1 MTDKTA
7 IESETGSPSA
17 PFSALVPL
25 IIGAAMMIQTL
36 NATVI
41 VNALP
46 AMGKALNE
54 SPLQLQF
61 AITAYLLAA
70 AVFLP
75 IGGWLADRYGSRT
88 VFRASIG
95 VYTIACMFC
104 GLSQTFPQLVLARVL
119 GGAAGAVM
127 LPVGR
132 LILLKTVEKSD
143 LVRAMSYLTMP
154 ALLGPVIGPILGG
167 FFVTYGSWR
176 WIFFINVPIG
186 LAALV
191 LISLYVPDIRETVRH
206 RLDVKG
212 FLLSGIGLAALVY
225 GLQNL
230 GHDLLPWPVVT
241 GLIALGSLCAVFY
254 VRHARRTEA
263 PIVDLSL
270 MGTRSFF
277 ASVVG
282 GQFPRMVIGASPFLL
297 TLLLQVSFGL
307 SAFATG
313 LITFTSAAAALLMK
327 FTARPIIRWFGFR
340 TVLTVNSVIVGA
352 SVLTYGLFTRSTPH
366 ALIILILLIG
376 GFFRSL
382 QFTALGALAYVDV
395 KQADMSSGSVLLG
408 MSQPLAQSLGVGL
421 AASLLQV
428 LVSPNGAHMAQDSAI
443 RLTFIGLGLMP
454 FLALPLFLALPKD
467 VGAEVSGH
475 SLRA

>member
-1 MTDKTA
+1 
-7 IESETGSPSA
+7 
-17 PFSALVPL
+17 
-25 IIGAAMMIQTL
+25 
-36 NATVI
+36 
-41 VNALP
+41 
-46 AMGKALNE
+46 
-54 SPLQLQF
+54 
-61 AITAYLLAA
+61 
-70 AVFLP
+70 
-75 IGGWLADRYGSRT
+75 
-88 VFRASIG
+88 
-95 VYTIACMFC
+95 
-104 GLSQTFPQLVLARVL
+104 
-119 GGAAGAVM
+119 
-127 LPVGR
+127 
-132 LILLKTVEKSD
+132 
-143 LVRAMSYLTMP
+143 
-154 ALLGPVIGPILGG
+154 
-167 FFVTYGSWR
+167 
-176 WIFFINVPIG
+176 
-186 LAALV
+186 
-191 LISLYVPDIRETVRH
+191 
-206 RLDVKG
+206 
-212 FLLSGIGLAALVY
+212 LAALVY

>member
-1 MTDKTA
+1 MTDKTV
-7 IESETGSPSA
+7 IEPETGSPSA
-17 PFSALVPL
+17 TFSALVPL

-54 SPLQLQF
+54 SPLHLQF

-75 IGGWLADRYGSRT
+75 IGGWVADRYGSRT
-88 VFRASIG
+88 VFRAAIG
-95 VYTIACMFC
+95 IYTIACMLC

-154 ALLGPVIGPILGG
+154 ALLGPVIGPVLGG

-212 FLLSGIGLAALVY
+212 FLLSGIGLAALV
-225 GLQNL
+225 
-230 GHDLLPWPVVT
+230 
-241 GLIALGSLCAVFY
+241 
-254 VRHARRTEA
+254 
-263 PIVDLSL
+263 
-270 MGTRSFF
+270 
-277 ASVVG
+277 
-282 GQFPRMVIGASPFLL
+282 
-297 TLLLQVSFGL
+297 
-307 SAFATG
+307 
-313 LITFTSAAAALLMK
+313 
-327 FTARPIIRWFGFR
+327 
-340 TVLTVNSVIVGA
+340 
-352 SVLTYGLFTRSTPH
+352 
-366 ALIILILLIG
+366 
-376 GFFRSL
+376 
-382 QFTALGALAYVDV
+382 
-395 KQADMSSGSVLLG
+395 
-408 MSQPLAQSLGVGL
+408 
-421 AASLLQV
+421 
-428 LVSPNGAHMAQDSAI
+428 
-443 RLTFIGLGLMP
+443 
-454 FLALPLFLALPKD
+454 
-467 VGAEVSGH
+467 
-475 SLRA
+475 

>member
-1 MTDKTA
+1 MTAVADA
-7 IESETGSPSA
+7 GPGAA
-17 PFSALVPL
+17 PFSRLAPL
-25 IIGAAMMIQTL
+25 IIGSALMIQTL

-46 AMGKALNE
+46 AIGRSLHE
-54 SPLQLQF
+54 SPLDLQF

-75 IGGWLADRYGSRT
+75 IGGWLADRYGSRR
-88 VFRASIG
+88 VFRLAIG
-95 VYTIACMFC
+95 LYTLACVLC
-104 GLSQTFPQLVLARVL
+104 GLSQTLTQLIAARVL
-119 GGAAGAVM
+119 GGAAGSLM

-132 LILLKTVEKSD
+132 LILLRTVAKSD

-154 ALLGPVIGPILGG
+154 ALLGPVIGPVLGG
-167 FFVTYGSWR
+167 AFVTFGSWR

-186 LAALV
+186 LAAV
-191 LISLYVPDIRETVRH
+191 LLIGRYVPDIREAVRT
-206 RLDVKG
+206 RLDVRG
-212 FLLSGIGLAALVY
+212 FLLSGLGLAGVVY

-230 GHDLLPWPVVT
+230 GHDILPPVVVACLIGG
-241 GLIALGSLCAVFY
+241 GLLCGGLYIV
-254 VRHARRTEA
+254 HARQA
-263 PIVDLSL
+263 ASPILDLSL
-270 MGTRSFF
+270 LRTQSFR
-277 ASVVG
+277 ASVLG
-282 GQFPRMVIGASPFLL
+282 GQFPRMVIGATPFLL

-313 LITFTSAAAALLMK
+313 LMTFTSAAAALGMK

-340 TVLTVNSVIVGA
+340 NILAANTVIVGL
-352 SVLTYGLFTRSTPH
+352 SVLTYGLFTRTTPH
-366 ALIILILLIG
+366 AVIVALLLVG

-395 KQADMSSGSVLLG
+395 PPAGMSSGSVLLG
-408 MSQPLAQSLGVGL
+408 MSQPLAQSLGVGF
-421 AASLLQV
+421 AASLLHV
-428 LVSPNGAHMAQDSAI
+428 LVRPDGFNLAADAAV
-443 RLTFIGLGLMP
+443 RLAFVGLGLMS

-475 SLRA
+475 VARR